1 VDVVLYF
8 FFLLSPVGGK
18 KKQTMNK
25 NKRSFANTVEM
36 KESNTIGFFSEKKPR
51 SVIPNREKPTIC
63 DNCEKSTQKFDVTS
77 FSCMKCNH
85 DLLVCPDCEL
95 LVEEPLCNYCKR
107 SNFARL
113 DNAEECKMC
122 KFQCW
127 HVYWQLIGSYPPRNF
142 CYHCACIVGPST
154 AFTRVPAPP
163 PPRVHVPTKIEEKKP
178 EETIQSNGHTPT
190 SAAAAAS
197 VITAAAA
204 VPITMTK
211 AELFAKYL
219 LMEQRMN
226 ALEKSVTGIDNTIYN
241 DLKRIVQLETRVR
254 HIDAQTS
261 IDTKE
266 ATDAITELQKKVEDI
281 VNVQNA
287 ETT

>member
-1 VDVVLYF
+1 
-8 FFLLSPVGGK
+8 
-18 KKQTMNK
+18 
-25 NKRSFANTVEM
+25 
-36 KESNTIGFFSEKKPR
+36 
-51 SVIPNREKPTIC
+51 
-63 DNCEKSTQKFDVTS
+63 
-77 FSCMKCNH
+77 
-85 DLLVCPDCEL
+85 
-95 LVEEPLCNYCKR
+95 
-107 SNFARL
+107 
-113 DNAEECKMC
+113 
-122 KFQCW
+122 
-127 HVYWQLIGSYPPRNF
+127 
-142 CYHCACIVGPST
+142 
-154 AFTRVPAPP
+154 
-163 PPRVHVPTKIEEKKP
+163 VPTKIEEKKP

-254 HIDAQTS
+254 HIDAQIS